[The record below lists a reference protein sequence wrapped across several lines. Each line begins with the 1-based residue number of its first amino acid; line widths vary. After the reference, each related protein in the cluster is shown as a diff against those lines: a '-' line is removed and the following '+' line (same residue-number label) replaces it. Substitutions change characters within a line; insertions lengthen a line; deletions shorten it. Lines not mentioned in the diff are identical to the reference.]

1 MTIIA
6 WRDGVVA
13 GDGLATSDEVITSR
27 KAQKI
32 RRMADGRIAA
42 MMGAA
47 VGAQEILRWIEAG
60 EEGEQP
66 KFEGEKSATVV
77 VVGPEGLTCYDEYG
91 KEIISEAPYRAFGHG
106 RDLALGAMAAGA
118 SAEEAVR
125 AACEHSVFCGGE
137 ITVLTLSDPAA

>member
-13 GDGLATSDEVITSR
+13 ADGLATSDDVITSR

-32 RRMADGRIAA
+32 RRMSDGGVAA

-47 VGAQEILRWIEAG
+47 VGAQEILRWIEGG
-60 EEGEQP
+60 ELGEQP

-77 VVGPEGLTCYDEYG
+77 VIGLDGLTVYDEYG
-91 KEIISEAPYRAFGHG
+91 KETISEAPYRAFGAG
-106 RDLALGAMAAGA
+106 RDLALGAMASGA

-125 AACEHSVFCGGE
+125 AACEHSVYCGGE
-137 ITVLTLSDPAA
+137 ITVLKLNDTAA